1 MMKKLLSLTVC
12 LLFVLSQIMAQLSV
26 PSFFSDHMVL
36 QREKPINIW
45 GTANAGERISVTLGN
60 AKKST
65 RTDKNGKWSI
75 SLPPMQA
82 GGPYTLSVKSPKQAL
97 SFTDILVGEVWICSG
112 QSNMEFRLR
121 SANHAIEEV
130 AAANYPQ
137 IRSFNVIQEM
147 GHTPKADLKGKWE
160 VCSPVSAS
168 DFSAV
173 GYFFVRELYQKLNIP
188 IGFINSSWGGTDIET
203 WMSMEVIDHFPKY
216 EKSLARMRSSEFEEY
231 IKHSDKVKKEFEQ
244 AIINEPGEKEKWY
257 SENTST
263 ENWKE
268 HIVPSLWSNE
278 ELSGIDGVVWF
289 TYQFS
294 IPANC
299 LGQDAELSLG
309 TIDDDDITWI
319 NGHEVGR
326 TIGYDLKRLYKIPAE
341 VLKEQNTVTI
351 KISDHRGGGGLYGPK
366 DEVYLKVNNRIF
378 PLCDNWKYKV
388 AVSSA
393 QYDYV
398 EYGPNAFPSLLFNAM
413 IHPLVGLGM
422 KGVIWYQGED
432 NWNRAH
438 TYADMFTRLINGWRA
453 EWKQGDF
460 PFYYCQIAPYDYG
473 IITEKGKEVINSAY
487 LREAQAKVEH
497 RVANSGMAV
506 LLDAGMEKGI
516 HPAKKQI
523 AGERLALLALTKTY
537 GVEGVNGESPY
548 YKSIEIKND
557 TVVVSFERANMW
569 ISGKNCFESK
579 NFQVAGEDKVFY
591 PAKAWIERSKML
603 VKSDK
608 VSHPVAVR
616 YCFENYVEG
625 DVYCDGLP
633 LGSFRSDDW

>member
-1 MMKKLLSLTVC
+1 MKKLLSLTVC

-45 GTANAGERISVTLGN
+45 GTASAGERISVTLGN
-60 AKKST
+60 AQKST
-65 RTDKNGKWSI
+65 RTDKNGKWSV

-82 GGPYTLSVKSPKQAL
+82 GGPYTLNVKSLKQTL
-97 SFTDILVGEVWICSG
+97 SFTDILIGEVWICSG

-121 SANHAIEEV
+121 SANHATEEV
-130 AAANYPQ
+130 ATANYPQ

-147 GHTPKADLKGKWE
+147 GHTPKTNLKGKWE
-160 VCSPVSAS
+160 VCSPASAS
-168 DFSAV
+168 NFSAV
-173 GYFFVRELYQKLNIP
+173 GYFFARELYQKLNIP

-203 WMSMEVIDHFPKY
+203 WMSMEVIEHFPKY

-257 SENTST
+257 LENTPT

-309 TIDDDDITWI
+309 TIDDDDITWV

-326 TIGYDLKRLYKIPAE
+326 TVGYDLKRLYKIPAE
-341 VLKEQNTVTI
+341 VIKEQNTITI
-351 KISDHRGGGGLYGPK
+351 KISDYRGGGGLYGPK
-366 DEVYLKVNNRIF
+366 DEVYLKINNRIF

-422 KGVIWYQGED
+422 KGVIWYQGENNAARANEYID
-432 NWNRAH
+432 LFPALITDWRSRWN
-438 TYADMFTRLINGWRA
+438 N
-453 EWKQGDF
+453 EF
-460 PFYYCQIAPYDYG
+460 PFYWVQLANYMDAV
-473 IITEKGKEVINSAY
+473 EVPSESLWAQV
-487 LREAQAKVEH
+487 REAQTQTLSLPHTGQAVIIDIGEAK
-497 RVANSGMAV
+497 
-506 LLDAGMEKGI
+506 DI
-516 HPAKKQI
+516 HPKNKQEV
-523 AGERLALLALTKTY
+523 GRRLALHAFHNDY
-537 GVEGVNGESPY
+537 GFSDVVCESPMPKTVRRVQDKIVVQFDNVADGLIVKNKY
-548 YKSIEIKND
+548 GYLMSFAVAGTDGVYKWVQAKVAGKDRVVLSCPDVIDPVSVRYAWGDNPDDANLYNSVGLPATPFEIK
-557 TVVVSFERANMW
+557 
-569 ISGKNCFESK
+569 
-579 NFQVAGEDKVFY
+579 
-591 PAKAWIERSKML
+591 IE
-603 VKSDK
+603 
-608 VSHPVAVR
+608 
-616 YCFENYVEG
+616 
-625 DVYCDGLP
+625 
-633 LGSFRSDDW
+633 

>member
-1 MMKKLLSLTVC
+1 MKKLLSLTVC

-45 GTANAGERISVTLGN
+45 GTASAGERISVTLGN
-60 AKKST
+60 AQKST
-65 RTDKNGKWSI
+65 RTDKNGKWSV

-82 GGPYTLSVKSPKQAL
+82 GGPYTLNVKSLKQTL
-97 SFTDILVGEVWICSG
+97 SFTDILIGEVWICSG

-121 SANHAIEEV
+121 SANHATEEV

-147 GHTPKADLKGKWE
+147 GHTPKTDLKGKWE
-160 VCSPVSAS
+160 VCSPASAS

-173 GYFFVRELYQKLNIP
+173 GYFFARELYQKLNIP

-203 WMSMEVIDHFPKY
+203 WMSMEVIEHFPKY

-257 SENTST
+257 LENTST

-294 IPANC
+294 IPVNC

-309 TIDDDDITWI
+309 TIDDDDITWV

-326 TIGYDLKRLYKIPAE
+326 TVGYDLKRLYKIPAE
-341 VLKEQNTVTI
+341 VLKEQNTITI
-351 KISDHRGGGGLYGPK
+351 KISDYRGGGGLYGPK

-413 IHPLVGLGM
+413 IHPLVEIG
-422 KGVIWYQGED
+422 
-432 NWNRAH
+432 RAH
-438 TYADMFTRLINGWRA
+438 
-453 EWKQGDF
+453 
-460 PFYYCQIAPYDYG
+460 
-473 IITEKGKEVINSAY
+473 V
-487 LREAQAKVEH
+487 
-497 RVANSGMAV
+497 
-506 LLDAGMEKGI
+506 
-516 HPAKKQI
+516 
-523 AGERLALLALTKTY
+523 
-537 GVEGVNGESPY
+537 
-548 YKSIEIKND
+548 
-557 TVVVSFERANMW
+557 
-569 ISGKNCFESK
+569 
-579 NFQVAGEDKVFY
+579 
-591 PAKAWIERSKML
+591 
-603 VKSDK
+603 
-608 VSHPVAVR
+608 
-616 YCFENYVEG
+616 
-625 DVYCDGLP
+625 
-633 LGSFRSDDW
+633 